1 MDLHRNISVKRP
13 APHPLSLPDAGQSF
27 PSASAPMPERLRPPH
42 PLQSNGPQQDFDAH
56 HAGSP
61 HEVPI
66 VSENMFDDKQ
76 MATNN
81 RSPFHPSGEKHDG
94 GDKPVKRRMRG
105 ITSCLECRRRKMK
118 CGRTQPCD
126 HCHKSGRV
134 CIYLGDRLDP
144 DSQGKIT
151 EIKEKVSSL
160 ELQLQKSVVHQRI
173 GSGLLGSEV
182 PAYSLDPAES
192 GLEISHMVTSDLIY
206 DNAGDDNDLD
216 DDEDDDEATND
227 MIDLGFKVGRMRMT
241 ERIGGLNRPRLAE
254 EINVALSGK
263 PGSFAFDLPP
273 PEKHPGI
280 PSHMFQSTAQGD
292 IGSDCIGDDDDVAD
306 SDMNSAGSVP
316 DFLRPSTDYI
326 APSSSALFGHLTAVP
341 PVLRLLPAQHICD
354 FLVKTYFTNV
364 HPIAS
369 CLHQPTF
376 EQQFR
381 EFLILVGRGRQPR
394 RPRQALVFAVLFAG
408 VVATDADDL
417 AEQFDVYKG
426 ELVELVKFGVEA
438 SLGRANLLRT
448 TSVEAMQSFVIYLV
462 ALCRDE
468 VSRSHSILVGA
479 AIRMAECMA
488 LHRDG
493 SAFGLTS
500 LETHV
505 RRLIW
510 HQLCFLDIRTC
521 EAQGPRPT
529 IHREDYDTF
538 LPYNCNDEDLTLETD
553 TATFSP
559 KQSWSASFL
568 IVLRFEVNEIMRV
581 IWFERF
587 KLERRKS
594 HLTLVMAKI
603 DKFCQRLNQ
612 KYEGYLDDSSP
623 IKRYTKLVKELFIC
637 RMHVMV
643 LHPYHSNTNNPL
655 SERLHSSLIQSGIR
669 IIEIGIELE
678 TNPQYAQWRWYLGA
692 FMQYQI
698 ALLLATEAFHGQ
710 STSEAGRISRC
721 LDYVFDTEP
730 SQGLH
735 DKAQGILYEVM
746 QKSATYCEF
755 RKLRA
760 PIATK
765 QAVPQAQLAQ
775 STPAISRSNTLLPD
789 NTPTPHRDIA
799 DVCMVKNEAI
809 SPVAPSLLR
818 FSPGSAPCVPHGSY
832 PVHFPLPSQQ
842 FAQQHDDS
850 LVHPLQQTAQNH
862 QHLPQAKPLNQQHH
876 LHHQTHQQHRQG
888 QGQHQHQHQ
897 QMQYHGAT
905 GNGSEDV
912 SRRITQ
918 TDATSLLSTEQHTMY
933 AFGPHGQITAG
944 PMVIPPAAPGSNM
957 VFSGVA
963 NGEALWGPPQVDD
976 LNAMIP
982 KNT

>member
-1 MDLHRNISVKRP
+1 M
-13 APHPLSLPDAGQSF
+13 Q
-27 PSASAPMPERLRPPH
+27 
-42 PLQSNGPQQDFDAH
+42 
-56 HAGSP
+56 
-61 HEVPI
+61 
-66 VSENMFDDKQ
+66 
-76 MATNN
+76 
-81 RSPFHPSGEKHDG
+81 
-94 GDKPVKRRMRG
+94 
-105 ITSCLECRRRKMK
+105 
-118 CGRTQPCD
+118 
-126 HCHKSGRV
+126 
-134 CIYLGDRLDP
+134 
-144 DSQGKIT
+144 
-151 EIKEKVSSL
+151 
-160 ELQLQKSVVHQRI
+160 
-173 GSGLLGSEV
+173 
-182 PAYSLDPAES
+182 
-192 GLEISHMVTSDLIY
+192 
-206 DNAGDDNDLD
+206 
-216 DDEDDDEATND
+216 
-227 MIDLGFKVGRMRMT
+227 
-241 ERIGGLNRPRLAE
+241 
-254 EINVALSGK
+254 INVALSGK
-263 PGSFAFDLPP
+263 PGSFAFDLPLP
-273 PEKHPGI
+273 DKHAGI

-292 IGSDCIGDDDDVAD
+292 IGSDPIRDGDDVAD

-381 EFLILVGRGRQPR
+381 EFLIHVGRGRQPR

-448 TSVEAMQSFVIYLV
+448 TSVEAMQAFVIYLV

-538 LPYNCNDEDLTLETD
+538 LPYNCNDEDLVLETD

-559 KQSWSASFL
+559 KQSWSSSFL
-568 IVLRFEVNEIMRV
+568 LVLRFEVNEIMRV

-603 DKFCQRLNQ
+603 DKFCQRLDQ

-678 TNPQYAQWRWYLGA
+678 TNPQFSQWRWYLGA

-730 SQGLH
+730 SQSLH

-746 QKSATYCEF
+746 RKSATYCEF

-760 PIATK
+760 PTATK

-775 STPAISRSNTLLPD
+775 SAPAISRNNTLLSD
-789 NTPTPHRDIA
+789 TTPTLHRDVA

-809 SPVAPSLLR
+809 SPAAASILR
-818 FSPGSAPCVPHGSY
+818 FAAGGAPCMSHSSY
-832 PVHFPLPSQQ
+832 PVRFPLPSQQ
-842 FAQQHDDS
+842 YGQQPGDS
-850 LVHPLQQTAQNH
+850 QVQHH
-862 QHLPQAKPLNQQHH
+862 QHSPQAKCLNQQHH
-876 LHHQTHQQHRQG
+876 LHHQAQQQHSQGQG
-888 QGQHQHQHQ
+888 QGQHQGQHQHQ
-897 QMQYHGAT
+897 QMQYHGAA
-905 GNGSEDV
+905 NGSDDV
-912 SRRITQ
+912 SRGMTQ
-918 TDATSLLSTEQHTMY
+918 PDAASLLSTDQHAMY
-933 AFGPHGQITAG
+933 TFGPHGQITAG

-963 NGEALWGPPQVDD
+963 NGEALWGPPQVVSGDSPEAFGND
-976 LNAMIP
+976 WAGGPVMQLPTHQHIQQHPQQQHVESLRHHFPFPAASRQYHETEPNLLDGISWVWHYSHCTIP
-982 KNT
+982 TT